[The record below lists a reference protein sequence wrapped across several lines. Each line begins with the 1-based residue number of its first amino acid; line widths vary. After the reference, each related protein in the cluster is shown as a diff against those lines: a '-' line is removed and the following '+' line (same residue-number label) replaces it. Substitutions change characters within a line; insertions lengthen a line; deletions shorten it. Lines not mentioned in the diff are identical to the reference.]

1 MFYDVDILNR
11 RGGKF
16 GVIWLAANGKL
27 RLKGKGSRNDL
38 RLVEGVRV
46 DRICHEIMQYLKIE
60 NPPRFP
66 EEFRPNSSFSLFLTA
81 KLVHGVI
88 VIHHKQVTNTLARVL
103 LDVEQK
109 AAKKRLKAAN
119 ISCDIL
125 DLSDAAIGAESNL
138 LNDKCTLEDREFGR
152 LAEVVGALRIA
163 SIESSPRETHQVLS
177 CGGQPDHSATISEM
191 INMFESETSDPD
203 YNNASFYVNPM
214 DITMQE
220 PPLIVVTLP
229 PIDDTFDKG
238 ESNPFEN
245 PPILPLE
252 DIADDPH
259 VPRPSSLQR
268 KNSKRLHS
276 DDTIESVP
284 SKQNRPEIIG
294 GADDIT
300 EELPALDM
308 VLEPVQYLP
317 AVPRRGRRRLPRLII
332 DTDMVIPVER
342 FRAQQDNY
350 EDILRNK
357 EDEKILLQYQECTV
371 DHLFL
376 RPSVDQYRIPLIKEL
391 STRNMKTLST
401 DFSNFDIVEDARSNL
416 NDFQTMASN
425 TVAAMESHTFVA
437 PTLIESNTNVVAAID
452 SFQSHATETAT
463 NLLLNGSAVTVP
475 INPNFGEN
483 NSVVGAIRESPE
495 KARNPNSREVSVIGS
510 ANTSNVNVSNLS
522 FPAERSTRLSPI
534 NHKSNTVMPPI
545 VEVSNDNIVRPDS
558 QIGVPFVAGNI
569 QPIDKADVGA
579 SVTVDHSLE
588 FSVPTD
594 GSQLP
599 NNENVSIPHVSTSSQ
614 RECSYPQV
622 IVPESQDLLN
632 MIEEMMGDMSSLTFR
647 KLVPPTK
654 YSRLEAAKIFE
665 NLLGL
670 TKDRRIVMK
679 QQAPYADIVITLN
692 R

>member
-125 DLSDAAIGAESNL
+125 DLSDAAIGPESNL

-163 SIESSPRETHQVLS
+163 SIEPSPRETHQVLS
-177 CGGQPDHSATISEM
+177 SGGQLDHSATISEM
-191 INMFESETSDPD
+191 INMFEIEQSDPD
-203 YNNASFYVNPM
+203 YNNAIIYANPG

-229 PIDDTFDKG
+229 SIDDTFDKG

-294 GADDIT
+294 GANDIT

-376 RPSVDQYRIPLIKEL
+376 RPSAEQYRIPLIKEL
-391 STRNMKTLST
+391 TTRNMMTLST
-401 DFSNFDIVEDARSNL
+401 DFSNFDIVEDARSNV
-416 NDFQTMASN
+416 NDSQTMVSN
-425 TVAAMESHTFVA
+425 TVAAMIESHNFVA
-437 PTLIESNTNVVAAID
+437 PTVIESNTNVADATD

-463 NLLLNGSAVTVP
+463 NLLLNGAAVTVP
-475 INPNFGEN
+475 IVPILGEN

-522 FPAERSTRLSPI
+522 CHAERSTRLSPI

-545 VEVSNDNIVRPDS
+545 VEVSNDNIGRPDS

-569 QPIDKADVGA
+569 QPIDQADVGA
-579 SVTVDHSLE
+579 GVDHSLE
-588 FSVPTD
+588 FPIPTD

-599 NNENVSIPHVSTSSQ
+599 NNENVSIPHVSSSSQ
-614 RECSYPQV
+614 RECSFPQV

-632 MIEEMMGDMSSLTFR
+632 MIEEMIGDMSSLTFR

-670 TKDRRIVMK
+670 TKDRRIYMN
-679 QQAPYADIVITLN
+679 QQTPYADIVITLN